1 MRFDFCSSKSE
12 FTFMNFLIKHFH
24 PVKAFLYLYDHFGF
38 LYETVGFCS
47 HSVSFFFISFIHV
60 QLILT
65 CDWRGALSESCST
78 HTVHENDT
86 DDESSRLINV
96 CRSHWTLESK
106 FFIKNSRMRH

>member
-1 MRFDFCSSKSE
+1 MIILAFYTKLWGFVLIQ
-12 FTFMNFLIKHFH
+12 FL
-24 PVKAFLYLYDHFGF
+24 
-38 LYETVGFCS
+38 
-47 HSVSFFFISFIHV
+47 FFFISFIHV

-78 HTVHENDT
+78 HTVYENDT

-106 FFIKNSRMRH
+106 LLY